1 MEHEM
6 VSSETV
12 SSLGRSYSETYR
24 GERLGN
30 RDVPRHGWPRS
41 RVEACIH
48 WAGAGDRVLDIGCG
62 NGEVLYNL
70 RQSFRSLYGTE
81 LAEVR
86 AETARR
92 CLKGLRA
99 TVMVGDVV
107 NGLDFEN
114 GKFDLVI
121 CADVLE
127 HVTDVWTA
135 LGEIR
140 RVLRPGGRVL
150 ITTPNVASIRRRLQ
164 LIAGRF
170 PSTSAGDEGLAL
182 RHPSELLDGG
192 HVHYFTFRMLERVL
206 TRARFTGIR
215 FRGFGRLGR
224 LHDFKR
230 SLLSSSCVCLASI
243 Q

>member
-1 MEHEM
+1 MA
-6 VSSETV
+6 SSETV

-30 RDVPRHGWPRS
+30 RDVARHGWPRS
-41 RVEACIH
+41 RVEACVH
-48 WAGAGDRVLDIGCG
+48 WAGTGDRVLDIGCG

-70 RQSFRSLYGTE
+70 RRSFRGLYGTE

-86 AETARR
+86 AETAQR
-92 CLKGLRA
+92 CLEGLPA

-107 NGLDFEN
+107 HGLDFEA

-127 HVTDVWTA
+127 HIVDVWTA
-135 LGEIR
+135 LDEIR
-140 RVLRPGGRVL
+140 RVLRPGGRIL
-150 ITTPNVASIRRRLQ
+150 ITTPNVASIRRRVQ
-164 LIAGRF
+164 LVAGRF

-182 RHPSELLDGG
+182 RHSSELLDGG
-192 HVHYFTFRMLERVL
+192 HVHYFTFRMLDRVL
-206 TRARFTGIR
+206 TRAGFSDIR
-215 FRGFGRLGR
+215 FHGFGRLGR
-224 LHDFKR
+224 LHDFRR
-230 SLLSSSCVCLASI
+230 SLLSSSCVCLASV